1 MYNVDP
7 PTVSL
12 QGTRRTIE
20 GETFSFTCLYKT
32 GNPAL
37 TTVYWKKENS
47 SNKYTGQTLRL
58 PDVRRT
64 YSGEYVCVAENTY
77 SSGNKGSTNS
87 TMILDVQCQ
96 LSSCVPFTCTS
107 VLSYTE
113 FFLKKRYLDLSE
125 FLFEDFLLSVI
136 GSINFVLQ
144 IIFNTY

>member
-12 QGTRRTIE
+12 QGTQRTIE
-20 GETFSFTCLYKT
+20 GETFSFTCLYNP
-32 GNPAL
+32 GYPAL

-47 SNKYTGQTLRL
+47 SNRYTGQTLRL

-96 LSSCVPFTCTS
+96 LSYLVCAIYLYFGIVVYMYSI
-107 VLSYTE
+107 
-113 FFLKKRYLDLSE
+113 KKNIAGSIRVFY
-125 FLFEDFLLSVI
+125 FLSV
-136 GSINFVLQ
+136 
-144 IIFNTY
+144 